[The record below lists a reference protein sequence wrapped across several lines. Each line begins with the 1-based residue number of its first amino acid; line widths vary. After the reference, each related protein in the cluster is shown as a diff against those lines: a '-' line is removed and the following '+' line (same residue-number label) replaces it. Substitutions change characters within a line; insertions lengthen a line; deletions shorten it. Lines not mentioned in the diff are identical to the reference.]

1 MITKVILKEKPAGF
15 NDIFPPLED
24 DKRVRSGSRLLDAK
38 LVIVV
43 ELEPGFELKIVS
55 AAGDNT
61 EEFDLVVVNCLV
73 DGALREV
80 VLKLLLSLEETK
92 LEKIKLEATS
102 LAEAES
108 KEAELDIAAT
118 KP

>member
-1 MITKVILKEKPAGF
+1 MITKVILKITPAGF
-15 NDIFPPLED
+15 NDIFRRLED
-24 DKRVRSGSRLLDAK
+24 DKRVRSA
-38 LVIVV
+38 V

-55 AAGDNT
+55 AARDNI
-61 EEFDLVVVNCLV
+61 EEVDLVVVNCLV

-80 VLKLLLSLEETK
+80 VLELLLSLEETK
-92 LEKIKLEATS
+92 LEEIKLEATS

-118 KP
+118 EP